1 MTSRETILDHYRI
14 ACETLKPTTIKNVSV
29 NKLDSRDIRDTKLPA
44 IWIFSGAERRGDF
57 KYGQEW
63 WDWDIIV
70 QVWADNEDMEELLS
84 LVNTAIYSRYVAE
97 EFVEVLYRKSA
108 ELFIVDSDGEEQ
120 GWTLIYKNIYGTDK
134 GTT

>member
-1 MTSRETILDHYRI
+1 
-14 ACETLKPTTIKNVSV
+14 
-29 NKLDSRDIRDTKLPA
+29 
-44 IWIFSGAERRGDF
+44 
-57 KYGQEW
+57 
-63 WDWDIIV
+63 
-70 QVWADNEDMEELLS
+70 MEELLS

>member
-1 MTSRETILDHYRI
+1 M
-14 ACETLKPTTIKNVSV
+14 
-29 NKLDSRDIRDTKLPA
+29 NKLDSRDIRETKLPA
-44 IWIFSGAERRGDF
+44 AWIFSGAERRGDF

-70 QVWADNEDMEELLS
+70 QVWADNGDMEELLS

>member
-1 MTSRETILDHYRI
+1 MTARQTILNHYEI
-14 ACETLKPTTIKNVSV
+14 ALDTVSKLRNITI
-29 NKLDSRDIRDTKLPA
+29 NKLDSRDIKDTKLPA
-44 IWIFSGAERRGDF
+44 AWVFSGSEKRGDF

-70 QVWADNEDMEELLS
+70 QVWARNEDMEELLS
-84 LVNTAIYSRYVAE
+84 LVNAAIYQRYVNE
-97 EFVEVLYRKSA
+97 EFVEVLYRRSA

-134 GTT
+134 GTV